1 MINGNINIYYYK
13 FDTNYKRL
21 DEETFYSI
29 MHYKKEN
36 PSFKVY
42 GEITAKDYF
51 LLFMKEFGWSILIL
65 NIVGAIVAL
74 FIKEEVLFCIFGPT
88 FLWFVLGGEVSVY
101 NFFENLVLR
110 NRFYKKLNNEFLK
123 FKNYE
128 DYSNFLRFEK
138 L

>member
-1 MINGNINIYYYK
+1 MISGNINIYYYK

-29 MHYKKEN
+29 MLFRKEN

-42 GEITAKDYF
+42 GE
-51 LLFMKEFGWSILIL
+51 IL

-88 FLWFVLGGEVSVY
+88 FLWFVFGGEVSVY

-110 NRFYKKLNNEFLK
+110 NRFYKKLNNEFWK

-128 DYSNFLRFEK
+128 DYSNFFRFEK